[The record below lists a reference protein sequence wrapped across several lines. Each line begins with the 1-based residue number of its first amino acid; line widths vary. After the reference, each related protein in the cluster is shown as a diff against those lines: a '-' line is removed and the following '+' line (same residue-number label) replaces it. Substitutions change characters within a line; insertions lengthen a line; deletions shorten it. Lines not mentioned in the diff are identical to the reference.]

1 MRNKIF
7 FYTTTVVLSA
17 SLMVNVGLWLEYKKV
32 IPEVKVAK
40 SKYRLLSPT
49 LDSLPID
56 NDKQEEKTI
65 LHFFPLKTS
74 IEDNLAS
81 SNLAAEQKVGIY
93 IQNINSGGWLG
104 INERYGFMPASL
116 LKIPIAMAVYK
127 KIEDQ
132 ELKLAQDI
140 VILKDD
146 IDYGAGVPDRFEI
159 GKAETVAGLLELMI
173 KESDNT
179 AKNALKRQLSPEE
192 LNTVF
197 VHVGISNPYI
207 VNSDDYVVTPRGYSR
222 LFKSLY
228 FSSFLNPANSQAI
241 LDLATDT
248 RVENLISEALPWEVQ
263 VAHKYGE
270 RNDSLHDCGIVYHPV
285 NPYFLCIM
293 TSGIAIP
300 QAENLITDISREI
313 YNFVDKESKS

>member
-1 MRNKIF
+1 M
-7 FYTTTVVLSA
+7 
-17 SLMVNVGLWLEYKKV
+17 LWLEYKKG
-32 IPEVKVAK
+32 IPEAKIVKGE
-40 SKYRLLSPT
+40 YRLLSPS
-49 LDSLPID
+49 LESLPID

-65 LHFFPLKTS
+65 LHFFPLKTRL
-74 IEDNLAS
+74 EGNLAS
-81 SNLAAEQKVGIY
+81 LNLAAEQKVGIY

-104 INERYGFMPASL
+104 INERDGFMPASL
-116 LKIPIAMAVYK
+116 LKIPIAIAIYK

-132 ELKLAQDI
+132 ELRLDQDVI
-140 VILKDD
+140 ILKND
-146 IDYGAGVPDRFEI
+146 IDSGSGVPERFVA
-159 GKAETVAGLLELMI
+159 GKAKTVAVLLELMI
-173 KESDNT
+173 KDSDNT
-179 AKNALKRQLSPEE
+179 AKNALKRQLNPEE

-197 VHVGISNPYI
+197 THVGIVNPYI
-207 VNSDDYVVTPRGYSR
+207 IDSDDYVVTPRGYSR

-228 FSSFLNPANSQAI
+228 FSSFLKPANSQAI

-248 RVENLISEALPWEVQ
+248 RVESLISAALPWEVQ

-300 QAENLITDISREI
+300 QAKNLITDISREI